1 MSGVFQGRSLLVI
14 GASSGIGA
22 ELTRQLLDQGAH
34 VIAWGRRNP
43 GDEQTMPGLTYAAWD
58 VLSGEDPPTAS
69 LPETLH
75 GLVYLPGSI
84 PLKPF
89 HRTSPD
95 DFRQTMEIN
104 LLGAVRAVQAA
115 LPALKQSGDASVVLM
130 GTVASRIGMPFH
142 SAIAAAK
149 SALEGLVISLAAEY
163 AAQRIR
169 FNVVSPSLTRTPLAQ
184 SLLSTPEKVEASAR
198 RHPLGRVGEPSD
210 PAALVRFLLSPEAN
224 WITGQ
229 VWGVDGGLG
238 NLKVL

>member
-149 SALEGLVISLAAEY
+149 SALRAWSSAWPPNTLP
-163 AAQRIR
+163 
-169 FNVVSPSLTRTPLAQ
+169 N
-184 SLLSTPEKVEASAR
+184 ASASTSYPPPSHVHR
-198 RHPLGRVGEPSD
+198 WLRVCYQPPKKSRPR
-210 PAALVRFLLSPEAN
+210 PAAILWAGWV
-224 WITGQ
+224 
-229 VWGVDGGLG
+229 
-238 NLKVL
+238 NLRIPPRWCAFC